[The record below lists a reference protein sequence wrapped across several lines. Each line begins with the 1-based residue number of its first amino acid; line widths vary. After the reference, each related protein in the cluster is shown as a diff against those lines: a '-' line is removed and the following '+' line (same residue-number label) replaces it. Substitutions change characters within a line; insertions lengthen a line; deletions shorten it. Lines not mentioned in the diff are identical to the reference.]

1 MCTTPNPAP
10 NNAPSAPSTP
20 TPLPTRQRVLAW
32 PLIALVKLYQFTL
45 SPIMGRQCR
54 FYPTCSWYA
63 LEALR
68 THGPLRGTWLTIKR
82 LARCHPFHQGG
93 YDPVP

>member
-68 THGPLRGTWLTIKR
+68 TQYADDSDIAPMPQEWREKVRSG
-82 LARCHPFHQGG
+82 Q
-93 YDPVP
+93 PVP